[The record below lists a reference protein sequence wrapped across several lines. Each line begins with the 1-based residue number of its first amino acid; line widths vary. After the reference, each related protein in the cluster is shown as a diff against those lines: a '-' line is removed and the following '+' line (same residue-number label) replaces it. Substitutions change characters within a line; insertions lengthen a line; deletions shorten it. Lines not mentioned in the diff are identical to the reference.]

1 MVKSGDVQ
9 MNIGKH
15 LKELRKPDSQQQLA
29 LELNLSREAVSAY
42 ETERTKLPVDIA
54 QRVMEKYDDPWFA
67 INIAN
72 KYTGGA
78 WVRKLDGEFAEL
90 NRSSVVLKTLEE
102 LDEAVTSIKKAPF
115 VKHPKLL
122 AAYELQ
128 DLKKSLLE
136 AIDVIVAASHLVA
149 VSCEEYGY
157 SWNELWDEHTSKLVS
172 NGYVSK
178 GMN

>member
-1 MVKSGDVQ
+1 MD
-9 MNIGKH
+9 IGKH

-78 WVRKLDGEFAEL
+78 WVQKLDGEFVEL
-90 NRSSVVLKTLEE
+90 DRGNVVLKTVEE
-102 LDEAVTSIKKAPF
+102 LKEAIESIEKAPF
-115 VKHPKLL
+115 VKHPKAL
-122 AAYELQ
+122 AAYEMQ
-128 DLKKSLLE
+128 DVQKSLLQV
-136 AIDVIVAASHLVA
+136 IDSIVAASHLVA
-149 VSCEEYGY
+149 VSCQEYGF
-157 SWNELWDEHTSKLVS
+157 SWNELWDDHNRKLIS
-172 NGYVSK
+172 NGYVSTQ
-178 GMN
+178 